1 MLYQIRLNGHLPE
14 AAIDYVNKIR
24 DAITPIFKAM
34 VVVNEGKDT
43 EERGYF
49 EIIESH
55 HDETPTQPCPVLARW
70 EVGRGKV
77 L

>member
-1 MLYQIRLNGHLPE
+1 MLYQLGLNGHLPE
-14 AAIDYVNKIR
+14 KAIDYVNKIR
-24 DAITPIFKAM
+24 DVVTPIFKAM

-55 HDETPTQPCPVLARW
+55 HDTNPTTPCKVLARY
-70 EVGRGKV
+70 EVGRGRV
-77 L
+77 I